1 MGGVRQG
8 GPGCAARSGAQI
20 GPRATES
27 RWDLEQGSSMVMSA
41 WAGRACRGRS
51 AGSDRNRAQGGLRSC
66 SGAMAA
72 AASSNVRVQALS
84 GRQPLMLLELS
95 PAGASY
101 GLGPVRSRP
110 CVPLGTQ

>member
-1 MGGVRQG
+1 
-8 GPGCAARSGAQI
+8 
-20 GPRATES
+20 
-27 RWDLEQGSSMVMSA
+27 
-41 WAGRACRGRS
+41 
-51 AGSDRNRAQGGLRSC
+51 
-66 SGAMAA
+66 MAA

-95 PAGASY
+95 PAGASC